1 MNLSRVE
8 ESRSNFQT
16 FMSEIER
23 LNQVVSGKESELKN
37 QKLEIT
43 KLIQKIDTIY
53 EEQIKIIQIIENSY
67 VDDAKRDV

>member
-1 MNLSRVE
+1 
-8 ESRSNFQT
+8 
-16 FMSEIER
+16 MSEIER

-53 EEQIKIIQIIENSY
+53 QEQIKIIQIIENSY
-67 VDDAKRDV
+67 VDAAKRDV